1 LVCLEEQGTELD
13 GQEVHATFRAGLAV
27 GLAHERES
35 VEKDAHSALSK
46 AFKHGQRLVPFNEE
60 VRSRVARTLDLER
73 ELRHALDRQEFE
85 LHYQPKVS
93 ASTGCLTGAEALLRW
108 RRRDDRLVSPADF
121 IPLLEDTGLIV
132 PVGRWV
138 MAQALATTLHWR
150 RTLWPGL
157 RVAVNVSAQEF
168 RHRDF
173 LTGAASLLEPFASC
187 QPIDIELTE
196 SVLVEDV
203 EQSAHVLQQLR
214 NLGCKIDIDDFGTGY
229 SSLNYLIRL
238 PIDVIKIDR
247 SFIAVLTESPK
258 KMAISSTIISLA
270 HALGLSV
277 VAEGVERE
285 DQARLL
291 HLLRCDFLQGFLFGK
306 PMDAQAFAENFLVG
320 SPMEHSAGG
329 LPNARAPG
337 FEKPERKGEGR

>member
-1 LVCLEEQGTELD
+1 
-13 GQEVHATFRAGLAV
+13 
-27 GLAHERES
+27 
-35 VEKDAHSALSK
+35 
-46 AFKHGQRLVPFNEE
+46 
-60 VRSRVARTLDLER
+60 
-73 ELRHALDRQEFE
+73 
-85 LHYQPKVS
+85 
-93 ASTGCLTGAEALLRW
+93 
-108 RRRDDRLVSPADF
+108 
-121 IPLLEDTGLIV
+121 
-132 PVGRWV
+132 
-138 MAQALATTLHWR
+138 M

-291 HLLRCDFLQGFLFGK
+291 HLLR
-306 PMDAQAFAENFLVG
+306 
-320 SPMEHSAGG
+320 
-329 LPNARAPG
+329 
-337 FEKPERKGEGR
+337 